1 MSFPN
6 SFQSGQLVGGLGGFN
21 EQVGP
26 ADQGDSSCTSTADGE
41 ISLGICFM
49 LNHGLSQGIFFLSGK
64 FYNIT
69 SDSWDQL
76 TAPQAQSF
84 NLVNLNGLK
93 QKLMMMVKI
102 A

>member
-1 MSFPN
+1 
-6 SFQSGQLVGGLGGFN
+6 
-21 EQVGP
+21 
-26 ADQGDSSCTSTADGE
+26 
-41 ISLGICFM
+41 M

-93 QKLMMMVKI
+93 QKLMMTVKI

>member
-1 MSFPN
+1 MFY
-6 SFQSGQLVGGLGGFN
+6 FK
-21 EQVGP
+21 
-26 ADQGDSSCTSTADGE
+26 
-41 ISLGICFM
+41 